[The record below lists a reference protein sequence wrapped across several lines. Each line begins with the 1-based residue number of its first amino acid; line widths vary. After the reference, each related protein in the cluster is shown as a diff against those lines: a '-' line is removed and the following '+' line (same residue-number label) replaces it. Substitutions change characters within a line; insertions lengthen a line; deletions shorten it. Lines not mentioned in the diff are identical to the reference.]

1 MCALPRN
8 DSKKGNRHMLYTEED
23 VYSYV
28 EQEDVK
34 FIRLAFCD
42 ISGRQKNISIMP
54 QELKRAF
61 SQGISFDASAIPG
74 FGSVVE
80 SDLFLFP
87 IPSTLSLMPWRPSRG
102 KVVRMFCK
110 IRYPDGRPFP
120 LDCRALLGQAIREAR
135 DLGLTVQIGAEFEFY
150 LFKTDVDGNPT
161 TQPFDHAG
169 YMDMAPEDKGE
180 NIRRE
185 ICLTLESMGI
195 LPESSHHEEGP
206 GQNEIDFRYS
216 DAMTAADNALLFAS
230 TVRAVAVSN
239 GLYADFSP
247 KPIAGEAGNGLHINL
262 SLLQSGGPSVTQHF
276 MAGILD
282 HIREMTAFLNP
293 SEASYRRLGERKAP
307 RYVTWSPENRSQLIR
322 IPAAQGQYKRME
334 LRSPDPTVNPYL
346 AYALVIFAGLDGVK
360 RKLLPPEPVNE
371 NLYTAGPEVTGSLP
385 SLPQTLAEAKRIA
398 AESAFI
404 RNTLPE
410 GLWKA

>member
-1 MCALPRN
+1 
-8 DSKKGNRHMLYTEED
+8 MLYTEED
-23 VYSYV
+23 VFAYV

-61 SQGISFDASAIPG
+61 SQGISFDASAVSG
-74 FGSVVE
+74 FGDVVE

-87 IPSTLSLMPWRPSRG
+87 IPSTLSVMPWRPSRG

-120 LDCRALLGQAIREAR
+120 MDCRALLAQAVKDAR
-135 DLGLTVQIGAEFEFY
+135 DLGLSIQIGAEFEFY
-150 LFKTDVDGNPT
+150 LFKTDADGNPT

-180 NIRRE
+180 NVRRE

-247 KPIAGEAGNGLHINL
+247 KPIPGEAGNGLHINI
-262 SLLQSGGPSVTQHF
+262 SLKTEEGSHLNQYF

-293 SEASYRRLGERKAP
+293 TENSYRRLGEKKAP
-307 RYVTWSPENRSQLIR
+307 RFVTWSPGNRSQLIR
-322 IPAAQGQYKRME
+322 IPAAQGEYKRME

-360 RKLLPPEPVNE
+360 RKRLPPEPLNV
-371 NLYTAGPEVTGSLP
+371 NLYTAGPEITDSLETLPGS
-385 SLPQTLAEAKRIA
+385 LAEARKLAR
-398 AESAFI
+398 ESEFI
-404 RNTLPE
+404 RSVLPE
-410 GLWKA
+410 GLWKE

>member
-1 MCALPRN
+1 
-8 DSKKGNRHMLYTEED
+8 MLYTEED
-23 VYSYV
+23 VFSYV

-61 SQGISFDASAIPG
+61 SQGISFDASAVAG
-74 FGSVVE
+74 FGGVEE

-87 IPSTLSLMPWRPSRG
+87 IPSTLSVLPWRPSHG
-102 KVVRMFCK
+102 KVVRMFCQ

-120 LDCRALLGQAIREAR
+120 MDCRALLAKAIREAR
-135 DLGLTVQIGAEFEFY
+135 DMGLSVQIGAEFEFY
-150 LFKTDVDGNPT
+150 LFKTDADGNPT

-169 YMDMAPEDKGE
+169 YMDVAPEDKGE
-180 NIRRE
+180 NVRRE

-195 LPESSHHEEGP
+195 TPESSHHEEGP

-247 KPIAGEAGNGLHINL
+247 KPIPGESGNGLHINL
-262 SLLQSGGPSVTQHF
+262 SLLQQGGPSVTQHF
-276 MAGILD
+276 MAGILA
-282 HIREMTAFLNP
+282 HIREMTFFLNP
-293 SEASYRRLGERKAP
+293 CEASYRRLGEKKAP
-307 RYVTWSPENRSQLIR
+307 RYVTWSPGNRSQLIR

-334 LRSPDPTVNPYL
+334 LRSPDPTVNPHL

-360 RKLLPPEPVNE
+360 RKLLPPEPLNV
-371 NLYTAGPEVTGSLP
+371 NLYTAGPSVTASLETLPGSLKEARE
-385 SLPQTLAEAKRIA
+385 LAR
-398 AESAFI
+398 ESAFI
-404 RNTLPE
+404 RSVLPE
-410 GLWKA
+410 EMLD

>member
-1 MCALPRN
+1 
-8 DSKKGNRHMLYTEED
+8 MLYTEED
-23 VYSYV
+23 VFSYV

-61 SQGISFDASAIPG
+61 SQGISFDASAVAG
-74 FGSVVE
+74 FGGVEE

-87 IPSTLSLMPWRPSRG
+87 IPSTLSVLPWRPSQG
-102 KVVRMFCK
+102 KVVRMFCQ

-120 LDCRALLGQAIREAR
+120 MDCRALLAKAIREAR
-135 DLGLTVQIGAEFEFY
+135 DMGLSVQIGAEFEFY
-150 LFKTDVDGNPT
+150 LFKTDADGNPT

-169 YMDMAPEDKGE
+169 YMDVAPEDKGE
-180 NIRRE
+180 NVRRE

-195 LPESSHHEEGP
+195 TPESSHHEEGP

-247 KPIAGEAGNGLHINL
+247 KPIPGESGNGLHINL
-262 SLLQSGGPSVTQHF
+262 SLLQQGSPSVTQHF
-276 MAGILD
+276 MAGILA
-282 HIREMTAFLNP
+282 HIREMTFFLNP
-293 SEASYRRLGERKAP
+293 CEASYRRLGEKKAP
-307 RYVTWSPENRSQLIR
+307 RYVTWSPGNRSQLIR

-334 LRSPDPTVNPYL
+334 LRSPDPTVNPHL

-360 RKLLPPEPVNE
+360 RKLLPPEPLNV
-371 NLYTAGPEVTGSLP
+371 NLYTADPSVTASLETLPGSLKEARE
-385 SLPQTLAEAKRIA
+385 LAR
-398 AESAFI
+398 ESAFI
-404 RNTLPE
+404 RSVLPE
-410 GLWKA
+410 EMLD

>member
-1 MCALPRN
+1 
-8 DSKKGNRHMLYTEED
+8 MLYTEED

-61 SQGISFDASAIPG
+61 SQGISFDASAIG
-74 FGSVVE
+74 CFGGVVE

-102 KVVRMFCK
+102 KVVRMFCR

-120 LDCRALLGQAIREAR
+120 LDCRALLGRAIREAQ
-135 DLGLTVQIGAEFEFY
+135 DLGLSVQIGAEFEFY

-180 NIRRE
+180 NVRRE

-195 LPESSHHEEGP
+195 LPECSHHEEGP

-247 KPIAGEAGNGLHINL
+247 KPIAGEAGNGLHINI
-262 SLLQSGGPSVTQHF
+262 SLLQRGDQPVTQYF

-293 SEASYRRLGERKAP
+293 SEASYRRLGEKKAP
-307 RYVTWSPENRSQLIR
+307 RFVTWSPENRSQLIR

-334 LRSPDPTVNPYL
+334 LRSPDPGVNPYL

-360 RKLLPPEPVNE
+360 RKLLPPEPVNA
-371 NLYTAGPEVTGSLP
+371 NLYTAGPEVTAALQVLP
-385 SLPQTLAEAKRIA
+385 RTLAEAKRVA
-398 AESAFI
+398 AESEFI

-410 GLWKA
+410 SLWKL

>member
-1 MCALPRN
+1 
-8 DSKKGNRHMLYTEED
+8 MLYTEED

-262 SLLQSGGPSVTQHF
+262 SLLQSGGQSVTQYF

-293 SEASYRRLGERKAP
+293 SESSYRRLGEKKAP

-360 RKLLPPEPVNE
+360 RKLLPPEPVNA

-385 SLPQTLAEAKRIA
+385 SLPQTLAEAKRLA
-398 AESAFI
+398 AESEFI